1 MSSGQQEI
9 LEGEIT
15 EQVHIDVKLIPPHT
29 KEVLAAGTLDFIHSL
44 LNQPGGREALDAKKA
59 ELNLC

>member
-1 MSSGQQEI
+1 VSSSQQEI
-9 LEGEIT
+9 LSEAAEEQIT
-15 EQVHIDVKLIPPHT
+15 IDTKLIPQHT

-44 LNQPGGREALDAKKA
+44 LNQPGGRKALDAKKA

>member
-1 MSSGQQEI
+1 MNSSQQEI
-9 LEGEIT
+9 LEET
-15 EQVHIDVKLIPPHT
+15 TSEQVHIDVELIPPHT
-29 KEVLAAGTLDFIHSL
+29 KEVLAAATLDFIHDL

>member
-1 MSSGQQEI
+1 MNSSQQEI
-9 LEGEIT
+9 LEEMTTG
-15 EQVHIDVKLIPPHT
+15 QVHIDVKLIPPHT
-29 KEVLAAGTLDFIHSL
+29 KEVLAAGTLDFIHNL